1 MMIEAAIE
9 TEATSASPLF
19 EFRSHG
25 LQLLHRWST
34 ISNEAAFGTAYFI
47 LMAMARSPMA
57 ERAAFTDG
65 SWTPRRQCSAPSE
78 GVATSMS
85 ANGATQTRSA
95 ALRNS
100 AY

>member
-1 MMIEAAIE
+1 VADQKIKDMMIEAAIE

-25 LQLLHRWST
+25 LQLLLRWST

-47 LMAMARSPMA
+47 LIGQVTHGGAGGIHRWLVD
-57 ERAAFTDG
+57 AALAG
-65 SWTPRRQCSAPSE
+65 AVRQVK

-85 ANGATQTRSA
+85 ANGAQRP
-95 ALRNS
+95 
-100 AY
+100 